1 MPSFN
6 GSDIERM
13 DRTDSAKVPGR
24 RVSECVDS
32 SAVAGAKRPEWRENG
47 ARGMRLIS
55 SRRERANESAGGGR
69 ETLSPHS
76 NRGDEA
82 VCCAR
87 EREFTAEVP
96 LTD

>member
-1 MPSFN
+1 
-6 GSDIERM
+6 M

-32 SAVAGAKRPEWRENG
+32 SADAG
-47 ARGMRLIS
+47 ARGMRWIS
-55 SRRERANESAGGGR
+55 SRRERANESAEGGR

>member
-1 MPSFN
+1 MGATSREWT
-6 GSDIERM
+6 ERIAQKC
-13 DRTDSAKVPGR
+13 RGGVCRNVSIAVPLPGR
-24 RVSECVDS
+24 NDRN
-32 SAVAGAKRPEWRENG
+32 GENG